1 MKKVTSADSLVTINH
16 YKNILTSEGIAAFIR
31 NEHLGGILGEMPFR
45 EVWPELWVEN
55 DLDYDRALQ
64 LIDSDNIIHE
74 SPASPWRCRICEVEN
89 EGQFSACWKC
99 GAAEA

>member
-16 YKNILTSEGIAAFIR
+16 YKNLLVSEGIAAFIR
-31 NEHLGGILGEMPFR
+31 NEHLGGILGEMPFQ

-64 LIDSDNIIHE
+64 LIDAAKLAEE
-74 SPASPWRCRICEVEN
+74 SPTTPWGSRTTWTTIVPY
-89 EGQFSACWKC
+89 SLSI
-99 GAAEA
+99 AAIF